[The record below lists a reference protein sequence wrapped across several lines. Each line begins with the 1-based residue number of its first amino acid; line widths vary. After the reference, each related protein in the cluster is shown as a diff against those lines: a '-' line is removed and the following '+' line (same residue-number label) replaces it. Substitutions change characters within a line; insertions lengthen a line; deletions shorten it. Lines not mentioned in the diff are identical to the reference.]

1 VTKVN
6 ASVKILPA
14 PALRHLIDDV
24 RQPDAKALCVE
35 SRIHASFPHN
45 VSSLKE
51 AVVAVLS
58 LEQVFHMTSVL
69 SGTREERG
77 RTLTNVRVD
86 ASGTLG
92 VMATRAMN
100 PVEFDAHVC
109 SLFVEVVVC
118 CEVDGNRIKVVV

>member
-1 VTKVN
+1 
-6 ASVKILPA
+6 
-14 PALRHLIDDV
+14 
-24 RQPDAKALCVE
+24 
-35 SRIHASFPHN
+35 
-45 VSSLKE
+45 LKE